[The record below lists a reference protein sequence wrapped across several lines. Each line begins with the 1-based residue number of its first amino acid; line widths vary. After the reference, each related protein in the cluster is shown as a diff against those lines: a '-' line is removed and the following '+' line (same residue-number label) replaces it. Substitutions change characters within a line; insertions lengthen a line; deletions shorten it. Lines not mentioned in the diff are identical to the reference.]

1 MISAR
6 AALVCAAVVCCALY
20 TAHAEAIQLPATC
33 VELGAAPSDPTDV
46 RVLRKKL
53 EPLMDSDPDAAIRLM
68 CVTIPRVERE
78 QGSQSLELALWVQSL
93 ATPLIAYKDRHAEA
107 VPLLQLAAPILERRL
122 GHDAPEVAE
131 IHVAYAWMYFRQGR
145 VAECADEWQRALRI
159 RERVPG
165 VKQVELQKVLVGLA
179 QARLYQRRFDEAQR
193 ALERAQDILVRTG
206 ETRSDAAAAIEN
218 ALTNIFL
225 RKEDYATAR
234 VHAESQVRIEL
245 ELRAQH
251 GAAQLVPVYVLLGTI
266 LERLD
271 EFEASEQALRSAVF
285 YSEAKDGPPQRQRLR
300 AYSALGALLSE
311 RGQPTQALDFATR
324 ALQVGEEQ
332 LGADAPA
339 LVGTLLTLA
348 DIERSLGDLPKALHL
363 YERAGRIVDQHSA
376 DVEKPIQAEYFR
388 GRGALEA
395 SLGDFS
401 SSQTMLLAGL
411 KAAGDAP
418 DLSTV
423 RANILTALAHSAGT
437 DPQERQQRLRQALS
451 LYRARLPDAHP
462 AILRALN
469 ELCGTEIEID
479 ANVAPDCDEAVRRVQ
494 QPVDAEPSLMQ
505 AVYENGSRRA
515 ERLSLDDE
523 AYSIALQSLAAAA
536 ALGTPDPLWRAHFQ
550 VARSLYRRH
559 EGTLAI
565 FFGKQAI
572 AQLQRLRSYFNGSDR
587 ALDRSFLQ
595 DKVDVYRTVADWLM
609 SAGRIDE
616 GLEVLQLLKSEELFD
631 FVLRDDA
638 SSRVP
643 GSEVPLTGTEQALAA
658 GYASALGVNTA
669 AGAEIDRL
677 SRLRESGRLSPIEQ
691 RRMDELLAGQRQ
703 AASERARRIGQFI
716 SAGIASAPAAK
727 SGGADEVNT
736 VKLQRELHRFGPD
749 TALVVY
755 LLTQSRLRVLIATRS
770 GQTVVDTPVQEAQL
784 KQEIGHF
791 LGSIAA
797 REDIMAAAR
806 HLHGL
811 LLQPVD
817 QYVAR
822 TSVHHLVIWADG
834 ALRYVPFAA
843 LHDGNHY
850 AIEKYTIQ
858 LLASI
863 DGGSAPTH
871 QTTALQVRG
880 LGVTQPVAGYEAL
893 PGVADELCDLVDG
906 PIEGLATHASA
917 CPHPGSGQGVLPG
930 AGFADTAFTQARFES
945 LMSGPREFSLLH
957 LGTHFSLRP
966 GNALRSFLVLGDGSH
981 LTLDRVGALDFSGIE
996 LVTLSACQTALGGA
1010 TTDDGHEVEGLSA
1023 LVQRRGAQEVV
1034 ASLWRVED
1042 AGTALLMH
1050 IFYTSLSHRPGDA
1063 PGALQSGQRALLDG
1077 GRRGRPD
1084 YRHPYYWAGFILSSR
1099 PP

>member
-1 MISAR
+1 MSA
-6 AALVCAAVVCCALY
+6 CCALW
-20 TAHAEAIQLPATC
+20 AARVEAIPLPATC
-33 VELGAAPSDPTDV
+33 AELGAAPADPTDV
-46 RVLRKKL
+46 RALRKRL
-53 EPLMDSDPDAAIRLM
+53 EPLMDSDPDTAIRLM

-78 QGSQSLELALWVQSL
+78 YGGQSLELALWVQAL

-107 VPLLQLAAPILERRL
+107 APLLQFAAPILQRWL
-122 GHDAPEVAE
+122 GPNAPEVAE

-145 VAECADEWQRALRI
+145 MAECADEWQRALVI
-159 RERVPG
+159 REHVPG
-165 VKQVELQKVLVGLA
+165 AKQVELQKVLVGLA

-193 ALERAQDILVRTG
+193 DLERAQDILLQTG
-206 ETRSDAAAAIEN
+206 ETQSDAAAAIEN
-218 ALTNIFL
+218 ALTNIFI

-234 VHAESQVRIEL
+234 RHAESQIRIEL
-245 ELRAQH
+245 KLRSEH
-251 GAAQLVPVYVLLGTI
+251 GAAQLVPVYVLLGQI

-285 YSEAKDGPPQRQRLR
+285 YAESKDGPPQRQRLR
-300 AYSALGALLSE
+300 AFSALGALLSE
-311 RGQPTQALDFATR
+311 RGRPTEALDFATR

-332 LGADAPA
+332 LGPDAPA
-339 LVGTLLTLA
+339 LVTTLLTLA

-363 YERAGRIVDQHSA
+363 YERAGRIVDQHSD
-376 DVEKPIQAEYFR
+376 DVEKPIRVEYFR
-388 GRGALEA
+388 GRGTLES
-395 SLGDFS
+395 SLGDIS

-411 KAAGDAP
+411 QTAGDAP

-423 RANILTALAHSAGT
+423 RANILTALAHSAGA
-437 DPQERQQRLRQALS
+437 DPQQSQQRLRQALG

-462 AILRALN
+462 AILRAVN

-479 ANVAPDCDEAVRRVQ
+479 ANSAPDCDEAVRRVQ
-494 QPVDAEPSLMQ
+494 QTADAEPALMQ
-505 AVYENGSRRA
+505 AVYENGARRA
-515 ERLSLDDE
+515 ERLSHDDE
-523 AYSIALQSLAAAA
+523 AYAIALQSLAAAA

-550 VARSLYRRH
+550 VARALYRRN
-559 EGTLAI
+559 EPTLAI

-572 AQLQRLRSYFNGSDR
+572 GQLQRLRSYFNGGDR
-587 ALDRSFLQ
+587 ALDRTFLQ

-616 GLEVLQLLKSEELFD
+616 GLEVLKLLKTEELFD
-631 FVLRDDA
+631 FVLRDA
-638 SSRVP
+638 GPAVP
-643 GSEVPLTGTEQALAA
+643 GSEVPLTGAEQALAA
-658 GYASALGVNTA
+658 GFASALGVNA
-669 AGAEIDRL
+669 GAGAEIDRL

-691 RRMDELLAGQRQ
+691 RRLDELLAGQRQ
-703 AASERARRIGQFI
+703 AASDRARRLGEFI
-716 SAGIASAPAAK
+716 SQGSASAPPTT
-727 SGGADEVNT
+727 STGASEVNT
-736 VKLQRELHRFGPD
+736 VKLQRELRRFGPD
-749 TALVVY
+749 TVLVVY
-755 LLTQSRLRVLIATRS
+755 LLTESRLRVLIATRS
-770 GQTVVDTPVQEAQL
+770 GQTVLETPVQEAQL

-791 LGSIAA
+791 LAAIAA
-797 REDIMAAAR
+797 REDIMASAR
-806 HLHGL
+806 HLYTL

-817 QYVAR
+817 QFVAR
-822 TSVHHLVIWADG
+822 TTVHHLVLWTDG

-843 LHDGNHY
+843 LHDGSHY
-850 AIEKYTIQ
+850 AVEKYTIQ
-858 LLASI
+858 LLSSI
-863 DGGSAPTH
+863 DGGASPAH
-871 QTTALQVRG
+871 EQGALRVRG

-893 PGVADELCDLVDG
+893 PGVADELCDLVHG
-906 PIEGLATHASA
+906 PIEGLAARGNT
-917 CPHPGSGQGVLPG
+917 CPQPGSGQGVLPG
-930 AGFADTAFTQARFES
+930 AGFADGAFTQARFEA

-981 LTLDRVGALDFSGIE
+981 LTLDRIGSLDFSGIE

-1050 IFYTSLSHRPGDA
+1050 TFYTSLAHRPADA
-1063 PGALQSGQRALLDG
+1063 PGALQAAQRALLDG

-1084 YRHPYYWAGFILSSR
+1084 YRHPYYWGGFILSSR

>member
-1 MISAR
+1 MSSMRI
-6 AALVCAAVVCCALY
+6 ALVLALGALCALG
-20 TAHAEAIQLPATC
+20 TTRVEAVSLPPTC
-33 VELGAAPSDPTDV
+33 TELGAAPADPTDV
-46 RVLRKKL
+46 RVLRKKIEKL
-53 EPLMDSDPDAAIRLM
+53 IDSDPDAAIRLM

-78 QGSQSLELALWVQSL
+78 QGGQSLELALWAQAL
-93 ATPLIAYKDRHAEA
+93 ATPLIAYKDRLAEA
-107 VPLLQLAAPILERRL
+107 VPLLQFAAPILQRRL
-122 GHDAPEVAE
+122 GPDAPEVAE

-145 VAECADEWQRALRI
+145 MAECADEWQRALRI

-193 ALERAQDILVRTG
+193 ALERAQDILLKTG
-206 ETRSDAAAAIEN
+206 ETQSDAAAAIEN

-225 RKEDYATAR
+225 RKEDYTTAR
-234 VHAESQVRIEL
+234 LHAESQIRIEL
-245 ELRAQH
+245 KLRAAR
-251 GAAQLVPVYVLLGTI
+251 GAAQLVPVYVLLGQI

-271 EFEASEQALRSAVF
+271 EFEASEQALRNAVF

-332 LGADAPA
+332 LGPDAPA
-339 LVGTLLTLA
+339 LVSTLITLA

-376 DVEKPIQAEYFR
+376 DVEKPILVEYFR
-388 GRGALEA
+388 GRGTLE
-395 SLGDFS
+395 SLLGDFS

-411 KAAGDAP
+411 QAAGDAP

-423 RANILTALAHSAGT
+423 RADILTALAHSAGT

-469 ELCGTEIEID
+469 ELCATEIEID
-479 ANVAPDCDEAVRRVQ
+479 ASNAPDCDEAVRRVQ
-494 QPVDAEPSLMQ
+494 QPVDAEPALVQ
-505 AVYENGSRRA
+505 AVYENGSHRA
-515 ERLSLDDE
+515 ERLSHDDE
-523 AYSIALQSLAAAA
+523 AYAIALQSLAVAA

-550 VARSLYRRH
+550 IARSLYRRN
-559 EGTLAI
+559 EATLAI

-587 ALDRSFLQ
+587 ALDRTFLQ

-616 GLEVLQLLKSEELFD
+616 GLDVLKLLKTEELFD
-631 FVLRDDA
+631 FVLRDEA
-638 SSRVP
+638 GSRAP
-643 GSEVPLTGTEQALAA
+643 GSDVPLTGAEQALAA
-658 GYASALGVNTA
+658 GYASALGVNAA

-677 SRLRESGRLSPIEQ
+677 SRLRETGRLSPIEQ
-691 RRMDELLAGQRQ
+691 RRMDGLLAGQQQ
-703 AASERARRIGQFI
+703 AASERAKRLGQFI
-716 SAGIASAPAAK
+716 SAGIASAPPATSA
-727 SGGADEVNT
+727 GTDEVNT
-736 VKLQRELHRFGPD
+736 VKLQRELRRFSPD

-770 GQTVVDTPVQEAQL
+770 GQTVLETPVQEAQL
-784 KQEIGHF
+784 KREIGHF
-791 LGSIAA
+791 LASIAA
-797 REDIMAAAR
+797 REDIMTAAR
-806 HLHGL
+806 HLYAL

-817 QYVAR
+817 QFVAR
-822 TSVHHLVIWADG
+822 ITVHHLVLWTDG

-858 LLASI
+858 LLSSI
-863 DGGSAPTH
+863 DGGAAPAHRTL
-871 QTTALQVRG
+871 ALRVRG

-906 PIEGLATHASA
+906 PIEGLAARGSA
-917 CPHPGSGQGVLPG
+917 CPQPGSGQGVLPG
-930 AGFADTAFTQARFES
+930 AGFADSAFTQSRFEA
-945 LMSGPREFSLLH
+945 LMSGSREFSLLH

-981 LTLDRVGALDFSGIE
+981 LTLDRVGALDFSGIQ

-1023 LVQRRGAQEVV
+1023 LVQRRGAQEVI

-1042 AGTALLMH
+1042 TGTALLMH
-1050 IFYTSLSHRPGDA
+1050 TLYTSLAHRPSDT
-1063 PGALQSGQRALLDG
+1063 PGALQAAQRALLDG
-1077 GRRGRPD
+1077 GRHGRPD